1 MRDFWLEQGPAE
13 VLSKLQRKEV
23 TLFRAAEMLNVTV
36 TTLANYLS
44 TLRQGDGASS
54 GSDGEG
60 EEEREHDRLA
70 SARQALSSNPDI
82 TIVKREAPILAS
94 LNGNKWALYSAL
106 PVIPALYG
114 IRWCFTGMWV
124 ESKKSPCCY
133 KVGFQCFSYLKNK
146 RRWFAL

>member
-44 TLRQGDGASS
+44 TLRQGDGNSS

-94 LNGNKWALYSAL
+94 LNGNK
-106 PVIPALYG
+106 
-114 IRWCFTGMWV
+114 
-124 ESKKSPCCY
+124 
-133 KVGFQCFSYLKNK
+133 
-146 RRWFAL
+146 